1 MTNKIRAALRHYE
14 HLTEEGSIATFAV
27 YIQGDGILIKPP
39 GAEAGQQVPLIEEM
53 LTLLHAYFYDMECIE
68 YGTFDYASL
77 KSFLNASPE
86 AGKTKE

>member
-14 HLTEEGSIATFAV
+14 KLTEEGNITTFAV

-39 GAEAGQQVPLIEEM
+39 GAETGQQVPLIEEM
-53 LTLLHAYFYDMECIE
+53 LTLLHAYFYDLECIE
-68 YGTFDYASL
+68 YGSFDYASL

-86 AGKTKE
+86 EGKMKE